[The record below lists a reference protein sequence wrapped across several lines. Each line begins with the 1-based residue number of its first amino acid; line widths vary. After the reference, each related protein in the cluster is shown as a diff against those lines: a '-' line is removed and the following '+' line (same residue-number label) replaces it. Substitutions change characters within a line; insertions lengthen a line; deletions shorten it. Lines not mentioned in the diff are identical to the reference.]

1 MDRSRLGGKDTLR
14 PGPWKYQFTRVNS
27 IAFPRSKTSSVLSTV
42 KSVQADLQAAY
53 KFEPAD
59 ISVENYPIPEAGN
72 DDPRQQFAPFQICL
86 PCKCCAA
93 ASPAPTCTTMP
104 CCFGIDCQIPKK
116 PFGFCAFVPKTCNC
130 TSCAV

>member
-1 MDRSRLGGKDTLR
+1 MANSAANLTRSLILFLFAAVFAVVELAARN
-14 PGPWKYQFTRVNS
+14 P
-27 IAFPRSKTSSVLSTV
+27 V